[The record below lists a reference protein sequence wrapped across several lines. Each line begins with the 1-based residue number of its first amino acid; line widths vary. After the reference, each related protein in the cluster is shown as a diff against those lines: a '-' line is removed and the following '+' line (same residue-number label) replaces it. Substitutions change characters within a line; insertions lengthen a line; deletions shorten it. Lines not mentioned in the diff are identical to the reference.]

1 PKNVES
7 SKFCLNKKFFTTSKS
22 SLVKNI
28 NSPSKLSAIDGERVV
43 PSLRELSIRS
53 ISGVGNR
60 ESVSFLMQLS
70 NDEIFEAALLV
81 NRKIISL

>member
-1 PKNVES
+1 MES
-7 SKFCLNKKFFTTSKS
+7 AKFRLNKKLFTTKKS

-28 NSPSKLSAIDGERVV
+28 NNFSKLSAIDGERVV

-53 ISGVGNR
+53 ISGVSNS